1 MPGGKRLVGALCCF
15 GIFKMRPPLIA
26 VTSDIRTFDNY
37 TWHSA
42 PQQYLDA
49 AIRAAGV
56 TPLIV
61 PSFGDAIDIDT
72 ILSGVDGLLVTG
84 SRSNVHPALYGAEP
98 SQAHEPYDQGRD
110 ATTLPLIRM
119 ALAKGVP
126 VLAICRGIQ
135 ELNVALGGSLATEIQ
150 EQPGRMD
157 HRAVASEVQ
166 AERFAIRHPVDVKEG
181 SCLAGVLGAGPVDV
195 NSVHRQAIDRLA
207 NGLAVEAVAED
218 GTVEAVS
225 VIGAKAFA
233 VGVQWH
239 PEYWF
244 ESDTPSNAIFK
255 SFGDAARAHAEKRL
269 GQYQHAEAAE

>member
-1 MPGGKRLVGALCCF
+1 MH
-15 GIFKMRPPLIA
+15 PPLIA
-26 VTSDIRTFDNY
+26 VTSDIKTFENY
-37 TWHSA
+37 TWHAA

-49 AIRAAGV
+49 AARGAGV

-61 PSFGDAIDIDT
+61 PSLGDGIDLES
-72 ILSGVDGLLVTG
+72 ILAGVDGLLVTG
-84 SRSNVHPALYGAEP
+84 SRSNVHPALYGVEP
-98 SQAHEPYDQGRD
+98 SQSHEPYDHSRD
-110 ATTLPLIRM
+110 ATSLPLIRL

-135 ELNVALGGSLATEIQ
+135 ELNVALGGTLATEIQ

-157 HRAVASEVQ
+157 HRAVASDIQ
-166 AERFAIRHPVDVKEG
+166 AERFAIRHPVHIKEG
-181 SCLAGVLGAGPVDV
+181 SCLAGVLGAGPVAV

-207 NGLAVEAVAED
+207 NGLSVEAVADD

-225 VIGAKAFA
+225 VTGAKAFA

-244 ESDTPSNAIFK
+244 ASDSPSNAIFK
-255 SFGDAARAHAEKRL
+255 SFGEAARAHRDARL
-269 GQYQHAEAAE
+269 RLYTQNHIVQAAE

>member
-1 MPGGKRLVGALCCF
+1 MHS
-15 GIFKMRPPLIA
+15 PLIA
-26 VTSDIRTFDNY
+26 VTSDVKTFENY
-37 TWHSA
+37 TWHAA

-49 AIRAAGV
+49 AIRGAHV
-56 TPLIV
+56 TPLII
-61 PSFGDAIDIDT
+61 PSFGDTVDLEG

-98 SQAHEPYDQGRD
+98 SAAHEPYDHARD
-110 ATTLPLIRM
+110 STSLPIIRL

-135 ELNVALGGSLATEIQ
+135 ELNVALGGTLATEIQ
-150 EQPGRMD
+150 EQEGRMD
-157 HRAVASEVQ
+157 HRAVQSDIQ
-166 AERFAIRHPVDVKEG
+166 AERFAIRHPVNVKEG
-181 SCLAGVLGAGPVDV
+181 SCLADVLGAGPVAV

-207 NGLAVEAVAED
+207 NGLQIEAVADD

-244 ESDTPSNAIFK
+244 ASDQPSNAIFK
-255 SFGDAARAHAEKRL
+255 GFGDAVRAHASKRL
-269 GQYQHAEAAE
+269 GGYAQAAE

>member
-1 MPGGKRLVGALCCF
+1 
-15 GIFKMRPPLIA
+15 MRAPLIA
-26 VTSDIRTFDNY
+26 VVADVKNFENY
-37 TWHSA
+37 TWHAA

-49 AIRAAGV
+49 AIRGAKV

-61 PSFGDAIDIDT
+61 PSFGDAIDIECV
-72 ILSGVDGLLVTG
+72 LSGVDGLLVTG

-98 SQAHEPYDQGRD
+98 SEAHEPYDHQRD
-110 ATTLPLIRM
+110 ATSLPLIRL

-150 EQPGRMD
+150 EQPGKMD
-157 HRAVASEVQ
+157 HRAIVSDIQ
-166 AERFAIRHPVDVKEG
+166 AERFAIRHPVTVKEG
-181 SCLAGVLGAGPVDV
+181 SCLADVLGAGPVAV

-207 NGLAVEAVAED
+207 GGLQVEAVADD

-244 ESDTPSNAIFK
+244 STDTPSNAIFK
-255 SFGDAARAHAEKRL
+255 SFGDAARKHAEQRL
-269 GQYQHAEAAE
+269 GHFKHAEAAE

>member
-1 MPGGKRLVGALCCF
+1 
-15 GIFKMRPPLIA
+15 MRAPLIA
-26 VTSDIRTFDNY
+26 VVADVKTFENY
-37 TWHSA
+37 TWHAA
-42 PQQYLDA
+42 PEQYLDA
-49 AIRAAGV
+49 AIRSSKV

-61 PSFGDAIDIDT
+61 PSFGDAIDIEG
-72 ILSGVDGLLVTG
+72 ILACVDGLLVTG

-98 SQAHEPYDQGRD
+98 SEAHEPYDHARD
-110 ATTLPLIRM
+110 STSLPMIRM
-119 ALAKGVP
+119 ALAKGFP

-157 HRAVASEVQ
+157 HRAIVSDIQ
-166 AERFAIRHPVDVKEG
+166 AERFAIRHPVHVKEG
-181 SCLAGVLGAGPVDV
+181 SCLAGVLGAGPVAV

-207 NGLAVEAVAED
+207 NGLQIEAVADD

-244 ESDTPSNAIFK
+244 ASDTPSNTIFK
-255 SFGDAARAHAEKRL
+255 AFGDAARKHAAHRS
-269 GQYQHAEAAE
+269 GNYAEAAE

>member
-1 MPGGKRLVGALCCF
+1 MHL
-15 GIFKMRPPLIA
+15 PLIA
-26 VTSDIRTFDNY
+26 VVSDVKSFENY
-37 TWHSA
+37 TWHAA

-49 AIRAAGV
+49 AIRGSKV
-56 TPLIV
+56 TPVIV
-61 PSFGDAIDIDT
+61 PAFGDAIDIEG
-72 ILSGVDGLLVTG
+72 ILSNVDGLLVTG

-98 SQAHEPYDQGRD
+98 SAAHEPYDHQRD
-110 ATTLPLIRM
+110 STSLPLIRL

-150 EQPGRMD
+150 EQPGKMD
-157 HRAVASEVQ
+157 HRAVQSDVQ
-166 AERFAIRHPVDVKEG
+166 AERFAIRHPVHVKEG
-181 SCLAGVLGAGPVDV
+181 SCLAGVLGAGPVAV

-207 NGLAVEAVAED
+207 NGLQVEAVADD

-225 VIGAKAFA
+225 VVGAKAFA

-244 ESDTPSNAIFK
+244 ASDTPSNAIFK
-255 SFGDAARAHAEKRL
+255 GFGDAARKHASQRMGKFA
-269 GQYQHAEAAE
+269 QAAE

>member
-1 MPGGKRLVGALCCF
+1 
-15 GIFKMRPPLIA
+15 MRSPLIA
-26 VTSDIRTFDNY
+26 VVADVKTFENY
-37 TWHSA
+37 TWHAA

-49 AIRAAGV
+49 AVRGSCV

-61 PSFGDAIDIDT
+61 PSFGDSIDIEG

-84 SRSNVHPALYGAEP
+84 SRSNVHPALYGIAP
-98 SQAHEPYDQGRD
+98 SKAHEPYDHARD
-110 ATTLPLIRM
+110 STSLPMVRL

-126 VLAICRGIQ
+126 ILAICRGIQ

-157 HRAVASEVQ
+157 HRAIVSDVQ
-166 AERFAIRHPVDVKEG
+166 AERFAIRHPVHVKEG
-181 SCLAGVLGAGPVDV
+181 SCLAEVLGAGPVAV

-207 NGLAVEAVAED
+207 NGLQVEAVADD

-225 VIGAKAFA
+225 VKNSKAFA

-244 ESDTPSNAIFK
+244 ASDTPSNAIFK
-255 SFGDAARAHAEKRL
+255 AFGDAARKHASERL
-269 GQYQHAEAAE
+269 SLYAKAAE